1 MTGPSRG
8 PRIALPLPKLNRK
21 CEPMRILIAED
32 DAPLADF
39 LVQGLKQEQFLVQLA
54 TDGIEAQR
62 LASEHG
68 YDLALLDLN
77 GNGTGNGTVG
87 LDTMQKIRVQKPD
100 LPVVLVSGAGLAEE
114 RARCLN
120 AGADDC
126 LGKPFAF
133 AELVARIRAVLRRK
147 GSSAGQSML
156 KVEDLELD
164 RVSHTVQRSGQL
176 IELSPKEFAL
186 LEYLMRHAGQPVSR
200 AAIVEQVWKLNF
212 DTMTNVVDVYINY
225 LRRKVDAGHD
235 KALIRTVRGTG
246 YQIGPNG
253 ALH

>member
-1 MTGPSRG
+1 
-8 PRIALPLPKLNRK
+8 
-21 CEPMRILIAED
+21 MRILIAED

-62 LASEHG
+62 LASEQG
-68 YDLALLDLN
+68 YDLVLLDLD
-77 GNGTGNGTVG
+77 GNGTVG
-87 LDTMQKIRVQKPD
+87 LDIMQKIRVQKPD

-147 GSSAGQSML
+147 NNFTGQSML

-164 RVSHTVQRSGQL
+164 RVSHIVQRSGQV
-176 IELSPKEFAL
+176 IDLSPKEYAL

-200 AAIVEQVWKLNF
+200 AAIAEQVWKLNF
-212 DTMTNVVDVYINY
+212 DTLTNVVDVYINY
-225 LRRKVDAGHD
+225 LRRKVDAGHE
-235 KALIRTVRGTG
+235 KTLIRTVRGTG
-246 YQIGPNG
+246 YQIGSNG
-253 ALH
+253 APH